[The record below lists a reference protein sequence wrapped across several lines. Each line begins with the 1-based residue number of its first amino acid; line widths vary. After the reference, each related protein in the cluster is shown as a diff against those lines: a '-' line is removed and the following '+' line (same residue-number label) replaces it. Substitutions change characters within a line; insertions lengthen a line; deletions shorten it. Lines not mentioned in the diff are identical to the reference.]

1 MTKNEILDLLWERP
15 IETAGWVGY
24 KEMVTD
30 LHNGWLRSFLYNDK
44 DQTLLAHRNSYKT
57 TTIALFLAIHTII
70 KPNEDILFFRKT
82 DTDTMEVIRTTQK
95 ILETGAFHKIGNV
108 IYGRNYHLTTKSTNS
123 IMTDLKTSINGSPQV
138 LGLGIGTS
146 ITGKHSPIIVTDD
159 IVNRE
164 DRTSRAEREKTKRAY
179 QELENIKS
187 PDGRFIN
194 TGTIWHS
201 EDAISELMPNKKIF
215 TVYETGILS
224 EKEIKERK
232 RKMTPALFAAN
243 YELRAISDEER
254 IFEEPHILEDTEE
267 NRKQIFDG
275 LGHIDAA
282 YDGEDYTAYTV
293 MKKRLDGTYIAF
305 GKMWR
310 KHVDDVLPT
319 IKALHEYYRAGT
331 ITAETNGDK
340 GYLIKELNKEGFL
353 AVGYAEKMNKFL
365 KIATYLKKNWNN
377 IFWLADTDKKYLE
390 QITEYTENAEHD
402 DAPDSAA
409 SLIRRI
415 EEQPTL
421 NMNGALIGGI

>member
-1 MTKNEILDLLWERP
+1 MTKSEILDLLWNRP
-15 IETAGWVGY
+15 IELAGWVGY
-24 KEMVTD
+24 KEMLDD
-30 LHNGWLRSFLYNDK
+30 LHNDWLRSFLYNDK

-57 TTIALFLAIHTII
+57 TTIAIFLAIHTII

-95 ILETGAFHKIGNV
+95 ILETGAFHKIGN
-108 IYGRNYHLTTKSTNS
+108 ILYGRNYHMTTKSTNS
-123 IMTDLKTSINGSPQV
+123 IMTDLKTSINGSPQI

-164 DRTSRAEREKTKRAY
+164 DRVSRAEREKTKRAY

-194 TGTIWHS
+194 TGTIWHE
-201 EDAISELMPNKKIF
+201 EDAISELMPNKRIF

-224 EKEIKERK
+224 EKEIEDRK

-254 IFEEPHILEDTEE
+254 IFEEPNLLEDTEE
-267 NRKQIFDG
+267 NRKLIFDG
-275 LGHIDAA
+275 IGHIDAA

-293 MKKRLDGTYIAF
+293 MKKQLDGRIIAY
-305 GKMWR
+305 GKIWR

-319 IKALHEYYRAGT
+319 IKAIHGHLRAGT
-331 ITAETNGDK
+331 IQAETNGDK
-340 GYLIKELNKEGFL
+340 GYLIKELNQNGFL
-353 AVGYAEKMNKFL
+353 AYGYSEKMNKYL
-365 KIATYLKKNWNN
+365 KIATYLKKNWKN
-377 IFWLADTDKKYLE
+377 IYWLPETDKNYLR
-390 QITEYTENAEHD
+390 QITEYTENAAHD

-409 SLIRRI
+409 SLLRRI
-415 EEQPTL
+415 EEQPTINTSPIL
-421 NMNGALIGGI
+421 VGGI